1 MVNHGLV
8 VVPLFFIIAL
18 LAARV
23 GGTDDLRRM
32 GGLAM
37 RAPVLAALFLIVALA
52 TLAMPGSANF
62 VGEFLILTGVFKAK
76 IVYAIVAGAG
86 VALAAVYMIRLYQRS
101 MHNPLAPGA
110 ESREMSVADAVVI
123 VPIVAVILF
132 LAVYPQFVLERS
144 ESDRH
149 HPGDPGDP
157 MNGFDAP
164 YIDYAGISPLIALT
178 AGTCVTLLA
187 GLFRARALVL
197 VTALATLAAAAGL
210 SAWQFGESKSL
221 VEGALRSDDLS
232 LSLSF
237 VFYAA
242 AAIALLL
249 SLGER
254 GDRPSALG
262 DYAGLMLASVTGMV
276 VLASAI
282 NLVSL
287 FVGIELLSI
296 PLYVM
301 CALDLHRRTS
311 LESGLKYL
319 VIGSVGSA
327 TLLYGLAFIYGASGS
342 TDFAEIAR
350 AIGDAGI
357 AGDPL
362 LLTGIALTAAGLA
375 FKASVA
381 PFHQWTPDVY
391 EGAPTSV
398 TAFMAVATK
407 TAAFAI
413 LLRLFDTA
421 LLPAKDDWDV
431 ALAALAVATIAIGN
445 IGAIGQASLKR
456 LLAYS
461 GVAQAG
467 YMLAGVLVATELG
480 VRSVVFY
487 LFVYLIMNMA
497 AFAVVAARE
506 RESGLGD
513 HIDSVA
519 GIGATRPGARVA
531 ADDRDARACRAAG
544 HGGVPGEVLPDRG
557 GGGRRLHLARAS
569 RSWSGRCCRSCT
581 TCA

>member
-1 MVNHGLV
+1 V
-8 VVPLFFIIAL
+8 
-18 LAARV
+18 
-23 GGTDDLRRM
+23 
-32 GGLAM
+32 
-37 RAPVLAALFLIVALA
+37 
-52 TLAMPGSANF
+52 
-62 VGEFLILTGVFKAK
+62 
-76 IVYAIVAGAG
+76 
-86 VALAAVYMIRLYQRS
+86 
-101 MHNPLAPGA
+101 
-110 ESREMSVADAVVI
+110 
-123 VPIVAVILF
+123 
-132 LAVYPQFVLERS
+132 
-144 ESDRH
+144 
-149 HPGDPGDP
+149 
-157 MNGFDAP
+157 NGFDAP

-187 GLFRARALVL
+187 GLLRARALVL
-197 VTALATLAAAAGL
+197 FTALATLAAAAGL

-254 GDRPSALG
+254 GDRPSALA

-276 VLASAI
+276 VLASSI

-287 FVGIELLSI
+287 FVGLELLSI

-301 CALDLHRRTS
+301 CALDLHRRRS

-319 VIGSVGSA
+319 VIGSIGSA

-342 TDFAEIAR
+342 TDFDEIAR

-506 RESGLGD
+506 RETGRGD
-513 HIDSVA
+513 GIDTVA
-519 GIGATRPGARVA
+519 GIGATRPALAWPLTIAMLGLAGLPGTAGFLGKFFLIEAAVDGDFTWLGVVIVVGSMLSLVYYLRVVA
-531 ADDRDARACRAAG
+531 AVWMEEGPAPVPVMAGAAPEADGLVAPSRTTIVPVAIAVLAGAATVVFGILPGPLLDLASDAGAA
-544 HGGVPGEVLPDRG
+544 L
-557 GGGRRLHLARAS
+557 L
-569 RSWSGRCCRSCT
+569 
-581 TCA
+581 

>member
-1 MVNHGLV
+1 V
-8 VVPLFFIIAL
+8 
-18 LAARV
+18 
-23 GGTDDLRRM
+23 
-32 GGLAM
+32 
-37 RAPVLAALFLIVALA
+37 
-52 TLAMPGSANF
+52 
-62 VGEFLILTGVFKAK
+62 
-76 IVYAIVAGAG
+76 
-86 VALAAVYMIRLYQRS
+86 
-101 MHNPLAPGA
+101 
-110 ESREMSVADAVVI
+110 
-123 VPIVAVILF
+123 
-132 LAVYPQFVLERS
+132 
-144 ESDRH
+144 
-149 HPGDPGDP
+149 
-157 MNGFDAP
+157 NGFDAP

-187 GLFRARALVL
+187 GLFRGRAARAVVL
-197 VTALATLAAAAGL
+197 IGALATLATTAGL
-210 SAWQFGESKSL
+210 SVWQFGEPKSL
-221 VEGALRSDDLS
+221 VSGALRSDDLS

-242 AAIALLL
+242 GAIALLL

-254 GDRPSALG
+254 PGTVSGLA
-262 DYAGLMLASVTGMV
+262 DYAGLMLASITGMV

-301 CALDLHRRTS
+301 CAVDLQRRTS

-342 TDFAEIAR
+342 TDFAQIAR

-362 LLTGIALTAAGLA
+362 LLTGIALAAAGLA

-413 LLRLFDTA
+413 LLRLFDVA

-445 IGAIGQASLKR
+445 IGAISQVSLKR

-467 YMLAGVLVATELG
+467 YMLAGVLVATEIG
-480 VRSVVFY
+480 VKAVVFY

-497 AFAVVAARE
+497 AFAVVIARE
-506 RESGLGD
+506 RESD
-513 HIDSVA
+513 FEDRIDAVA
-519 GIGATRPGARVA
+519 GIGATRPALAWPLTISMLGLAGLPGTAGFMGKFFLIEAAVDGDFTWLGVAIVVGSMLSLVYYLRVVA
-531 ADDRDARACRAAG
+531 AMWMTPTPAPLPAMAGGAPEAPIVAPARPSAAIPIGIAVLAGAATIAFGILPGPLLDLASDAGSA
-544 HGGVPGEVLPDRG
+544 L
-557 GGGRRLHLARAS
+557 L
-569 RSWSGRCCRSCT
+569 
-581 TCA
+581 